1 MLSACHTFLGV
12 VLLFLVLMHRA
23 AAGAYE
29 DGLVSYYLGEYKTAY
44 SLLRPLA
51 EQGDA
56 RAQAALGDMHV
67 YGEGCPEDG
76 PEALRWYRKAADQ
89 GNARAQ
95 YSLGVMYANG
105 GSVPKDNVQ
114 AYMWLHLAAMQEHKV
129 AAPVRDIV
137 AQLMTPAQIAEAQAL
152 SRNWEP
158 KK

>member
-1 MLSACHTFLGV
+1 
-12 VLLFLVLMHRA
+12 MHRA

-56 RAQAALGDMHV
+56 RAQAALGDMHA

-76 PEALRWYRKAADQ
+76 PEALRWHRKAAEQ
-89 GNARAQ
+89 GNALAQ
-95 YSLGVMYANG
+95 NSLGVMYGNG
-105 GSVPKDNVQ
+105 EGVPRDYVQ
-114 AYMWLHLAAMQEHKV
+114 AYMWFNLAA
-129 AAPVRDIV
+129 
-137 AQLMTPAQIAEAQAL
+137 AQGEEESIENREILTRSITPAQIAEAQAL
-152 SRNWEP
+152 SRNWKP